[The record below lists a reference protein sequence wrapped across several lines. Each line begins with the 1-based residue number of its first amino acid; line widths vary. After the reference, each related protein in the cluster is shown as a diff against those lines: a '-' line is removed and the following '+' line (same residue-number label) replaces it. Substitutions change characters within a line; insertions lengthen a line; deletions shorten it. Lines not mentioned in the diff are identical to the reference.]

1 MAGGPAMQIT
11 PLNQS
16 VHGPCS
22 CCGDTTR
29 TVWGEARAD
38 GALRAIYYVRWSPEH
53 LDEHTVW
60 LLYIGPWGSAPPEQ
74 RVAVALYCRS
84 HGRWPAFMVVDAH
97 YTPWGEGVTRL
108 GRPLRRGDVVGQPIG
123 VEAYAIAEQVLIQDS
138 RVTEL
143 MRTMFTAEPPRW
155 RRWLADRWGIGRRVH
170 RCQQRL
176 TAVEVEASA

>member
-1 MAGGPAMQIT
+1 MSEIRIA

-29 TVWGEARAD
+29 TVWGEARVD
-38 GALRAIYYVRWSPEH
+38 GAIRAIYYVRWSPEH
-53 LDEHTVW
+53 LDEHAVW
-60 LLYIGPWGSAPPEQ
+60 LMYIGRWGDAPPAE

-84 HGRWPAFMVVDAH
+84 HGHWPGFMVVDARH
-97 YTPWGEGVTRL
+97 TPWGEGVARL
-108 GRPLRRGDVVGQPIG
+108 GQPLRRVDVVGQPIG

-138 RVTEL
+138 RVSEL
-143 MRTMFTAEPPRW
+143 MQTMFAAEPPRW
-155 RRWLADRWGIGRRVH
+155 RRWLADRLGIGRRVH

-176 TAVEVEASA
+176 TAAAAEAS